1 MAKKSKSAY
10 EYMNEISIDNYL
22 KCPICTDPFL
32 DPVSTPCKHTFCRRC
47 IVTWLELH
55 KTSCPSCR
63 EILSKEDLT
72 SISVIFIHGMLNEI
86 LVKCTLCDEI
96 NLQRGNFQN
105 HINNLCPKAD
115 VSCSI
120 NNDTSCSWIGSR
132 DQLEIHQSKCK
143 IYQSKLM
150 SNTNCIKDQRSKT
163 LTVDRKEN
171 VVNESTNPR
180 ELELEDYI
188 IRSADWLI
196 ELSERLMI
204 NSDMSIVVEQAII
217 RKQCT
222 ILILSENHIDAS
234 GALILAKAL
243 SNNTSLIRLELQYD
257 CIGDRGVDYL
267 ADALS
272 VNKCLKVLDLRD
284 NNITHEGA
292 RHLANMLKKNQTLTS
307 LLLNSNHIDDRGVR
321 LLADA
326 LIDNT
331 SLRQLSL
338 FQTKEIRSRR
348 EEDEFA
354 ENDLRQFQEKIN
366 KLRQSFERLNQP
378 NNIKVITSQI
388 GQVDW
393 NRLIS
398 VEKQQERVVLRSSHI
413 DIGATWSPNGTTVA
427 GDSEQGNRLNQLNS
441 PQGICVDNED
451 QVVYIADWCNHRIMK
466 WKFDLTDGEIV
477 AGGNGAGNRMD
488 QLNNP
493 LDVIID
499 KETDNLIICDSG
511 NQRVV
516 QWPCRNASRGQT
528 IISNIDC
535 RGLAMDD
542 NRFLY
547 VSNYNKSEVQRWRI
561 GDSQGTVVAGG
572 NGKGIHLNQLNG
584 PQYVF
589 VDQDHSVYI
598 SDMNNY
604 RVMKWLQGA
613 QEGIIVAGGQGK
625 GNTLSQLSS
634 PYGVIVDPLGTVYV
648 ADCGNHQIVRWSN
661 GAKEGTVIV
670 GGNGCGNKPNQLNYP
685 VGFSFD
691 QYGNLYVSDNGNSR
705 IQLFNINTNS
715 RS

>member
-1 MAKKSKSAY
+1 
-10 EYMNEISIDNYL
+10 
-22 KCPICTDPFL
+22 
-32 DPVSTPCKHTFCRRC
+32 
-47 IVTWLELH
+47 
-55 KTSCPSCR
+55 
-63 EILSKEDLT
+63 
-72 SISVIFIHGMLNEI
+72 
-86 LVKCTLCDEI
+86 
-96 NLQRGNFQN
+96 
-105 HINNLCPKAD
+105 
-115 VSCSI
+115 
-120 NNDTSCSWIGSR
+120 
-132 DQLEIHQSKCK
+132 
-143 IYQSKLM
+143 
-150 SNTNCIKDQRSKT
+150 
-163 LTVDRKEN
+163 
-171 VVNESTNPR
+171 
-180 ELELEDYI
+180 
-188 IRSADWLI
+188 
-196 ELSERLMI
+196 
-204 NSDMSIVVEQAII
+204 
-217 RKQCT
+217 
-222 ILILSENHIDAS
+222 
-234 GALILAKAL
+234 
-243 SNNTSLIRLELQYD
+243 
-257 CIGDRGVDYL
+257 
-267 ADALS
+267 
-272 VNKCLKVLDLRD
+272 
-284 NNITHEGA
+284 
-292 RHLANMLKKNQTLTS
+292 
-307 LLLNSNHIDDRGVR
+307 
-321 LLADA
+321 
-326 LIDNT
+326 
-331 SLRQLSL
+331 
-338 FQTKEIRSRR
+338 
-348 EEDEFA
+348 
-354 ENDLRQFQEKIN
+354 
-366 KLRQSFERLNQP
+366 
-378 NNIKVITSQI
+378 
-388 GQVDW
+388 
-393 NRLIS
+393 
-398 VEKQQERVVLRSSHI
+398 VLRSSHI

-466 WKFDLTDGEIV
+466 WKFDLTNGEIV

-648 ADCGNHQIVRWSN
+648 ADCGNHQILIVLKPTEQTPLSALYCAALIKESGDKLECGGERVDNKDYFIKTTIFSDVKDDMQITREESDLDKTIDAAEKGFQYDSPWLDVPVRTAHRAVFTHAGQVCFAASRICVHSTLHDAFVSKSVEL
-661 GAKEGTVIV
+661 AKKRIV
-670 GGNGCGNKPNQLNYP
+670 GDP
-685 VGFSFD
+685 FD
-691 QYGNLYVSDNGNSR
+691 LTTEQGP
-705 IQLFNINTNS
+705 
-715 RS
+715 